1 MQESKLEVIVGGLLH
16 DIGKPAYRG
25 DKTKNHSVS
34 GYEFLK
40 DDVGIKDK
48 EILEQ
53 VKYHHK
59 NMIEKS
65 SIDDNSPA
73 YITYIADNIASGAD
87 RRKVDE
93 NQGFDMDMQLESV
106 FNILNGNNQHYKY
119 KPQTMEEKNGINYPI
134 ETEISFSKEIY
145 KKICD
150 DVADC
155 LKGIDEKN
163 SEYINSLLE
172 VMEADCTFIPSSTN
186 KNEIADIS
194 LYDHCK
200 ITAAIGSCIIDYL
213 EEQGITN
220 YRDELYKKS
229 KQFYSKKAFLMYS
242 FDISGIQDFIYTI
255 SAKGSLKLLRS
266 RSFYLEMLCEHLID
280 TILKRLEYSRANLI
294 YSGGGHGYILLA
306 NTSKNK
312 SALGDINDE
321 INHWCIDN
329 FKTALYVAD
338 GYAECSADDLMN
350 SNGTYE
356 DIFRAVSKVLSDR
369 KSNRYTAKQI
379 LEMNNNHH
387 QDGERECRICK
398 RSDTD
403 IENDVCG
410 MCQKLM
416 DMSDDILEKQF
427 FVVLNNDSGLP
438 LPFGQSL
445 IATSEDGLKAKWMS
459 DEAYERSY
467 GKNKMYTGRNLS
479 TKLWVGDY
487 HTDKEFKRIAQKS
500 TGVERIGIIRGDV
513 DNLGKAFVSGF
524 SKEQVSLSRT
534 AVFSRKLSIF
544 FKKHINKLLKD
555 KGINGLIV
563 YSGGDDIFLVC
574 AWSDAIEAAMMLNEA
589 LHKFTQDTLTISM
602 GIGIYNPSYPIASM
616 AYESGDL
623 ESVSKSSGR
632 NKVTLFSAN
641 NSENE
646 KYTFDWNELENK
658 VIGEKKKCIEEYFIG
673 QTEHGKNLLYNLLN
687 YLRNTSEKINIARY
701 AYLLARIEPD
711 RDADEHIKEK
721 YKAFS
726 RQMYNWA
733 INKEDRLQL
742 IMAIY
747 LYVYETREKSEE

>member
-1 MQESKLEVIVGGLLH
+1 MQKSKLKVTAGALLH

-25 DKTKNHSVS
+25 DKSKNHSIS
-34 GYEFLK
+34 GYEFLN
-40 DDVGIKDK
+40 DTVGIKDT

-59 NMIEKS
+59 NMIQNS
-65 SIDDNSPA
+65 SIADNSLA

-119 KPQTMEEKNGINYPI
+119 KPQTMENGINYPI
-134 ETEISFSKEIY
+134 ENEISFSKEIY

-150 DVADC
+150 DIADC
-155 LKGIDEKN
+155 LKGIDENN

-172 VMEADCTFIPSSTN
+172 VMEADCSFVPSSTS

-200 ITAAIGSCIIDYL
+200 ITAAVGSCIIDYL
-213 EEQGITN
+213 EQEGITN
-220 YRDELYKKS
+220 YKDELYNNS

-312 SALGDINDE
+312 SALDEINSE
-321 INHWCIDN
+321 INHWFINN

-338 GYAECSADDLMN
+338 AYTECSADDLMN

-356 DIFRAVSKVLSDR
+356 DIFRNVSKILSD
-369 KSNRYTAKQI
+369 KKGNRYTAEQI
-379 LEMNNNHH
+379 LTMNNNHR

-398 RSDTD
+398 RSDTY

-410 MCQKLM
+410 MCQKLI
-416 DMSDDILEKQF
+416 DMSDDILEKDF
-427 FVVLNNDSGLP
+427 FVVLNTDIGLP

-445 IATSEDGLKAKWMS
+445 IATSADTLKTKWIT
-459 DEAYERSY
+459 DELYERSY
-467 GKNKMYTGRNLS
+467 SKNKMYTGRNLS

-487 HTDKEFKRIAQKS
+487 HTDKEFKKLAQKS
-500 TGVERIGIIRGDV
+500 EGIERVGIIRGDV

-524 SKEQVSLSRT
+524 DKERVSLSRT

-544 FKKHINKLLKD
+544 FKKHINKLLEENDIK
-555 KGINGLIV
+555 GLIV

-574 AWSDAIEAAMMLNEA
+574 AWSDAIKAAMILNEA
-589 LHKFTQDTLTISM
+589 LHKFTQNTLTISV
-602 GIGIYNPSYPIASM
+602 GIGIYNPSYPVASM

-623 ESVSKSSGR
+623 ESKSKSSGR
-632 NKVTLFSAN
+632 NKITLLSVN
-641 NSENE
+641 NTENE
-646 KYTFDWNELENK
+646 KYTFEWDELKNK
-658 VIGEKKKCIEEYFIG
+658 VIGEKKKCLEEYFVG
-673 QTEHGKNLLYNLLN
+673 QAEHGKNLLYNLLN
-687 YLRNTSEKINIARY
+687 YLRNTTDKINIARY
-701 AYLLARIEPD
+701 AYLLSRIEPE
-711 RDADEHIKEK
+711 RDADERIKEK
-721 YKAFS
+721 YKIFS